1 MKVINREFKNYKK
14 EAEIQNEI
22 FFIDG
27 YSVEEIHQIA
37 QYMVKLI
44 EPAVNKVRERRERLS
59 KTNSIINY
67 A

>member
-1 MKVINREFKNYKK
+1 VKVINREFKNYKK